1 MKRIAIRCFND
12 LPPALKVISPYASRA
27 RARARTASEL
37 FYGYLFDLRV
47 DWGGFAFMVYFKG
60 TIVPIAALL
69 AETYCEGLL
78 KCGQT
83 APHAPKPN

>member
-1 MKRIAIRCFND
+1 MDFID
-12 LPPALKVISPYASRA
+12 PPALRGNFTLRIA

-83 APHAPKPN
+83 APHSPPSQTSNAEP